1 MRNAV
6 RAARP
11 KTEVHVAS
19 DTTADEYRRRAADLR
34 RLAARLDAVPL
45 ADVESWAGPDTWR
58 SAGAD
63 HCRQQ
68 LAIDRQRIAHAV
80 DELRERAW
88 MFERQ
93 ADAVDAAA
101 AAQLAFQAR

>member
-1 MRNAV
+1 MWRDHT
-6 RAARP
+6 RRC
-11 KTEVHVAS
+11 TVAS
-19 DTTADEYRRRAADLR
+19 DTTADEYRRRAAHLR

-68 LAIDRQRIAHAV
+68 LAIDRQRLAHAA

-88 MFERQ
+88 MFDRQ

>member
-1 MRNAV
+1 M
-6 RAARP
+6 
-11 KTEVHVAS
+11 AS
-19 DTTADEYRRRAADLR
+19 DPAADEYRRRAAHLR
-34 RLAARLDAVPL
+34 RLAARLEDVPL

-68 LAIDRQRIAHAV
+68 LAIDRQRIAHAA
-80 DELRERAW
+80 DEVRERAW
-88 MFERQ
+88 GFERHS
-93 ADAVDAAA
+93 DAVDAAA

>member
-1 MRNAV
+1 M
-6 RAARP
+6 
-11 KTEVHVAS
+11 AS
-19 DTTADEYRRRAADLR
+19 DITADEYRQRAAHLR
-34 RLAARLDAVPL
+34 RLAERLDDVPM
-45 ADVESWAGPDTWR
+45 ADIESWAGPDTWR

-63 HCRQQ
+63 DCRQQ
-68 LAIDRQRIAHAV
+68 LATDRQRIAHAA
-80 DELRERAW
+80 DDLRHRAW